1 MESNKEE
8 NNKKEEKNFE
18 LSLKQIKQVENGK
31 KFQKLTDVLIAYNIL
46 PFFTIKEAREIG
58 KSDSKLYNAFVRY
71 FKRNWES
78 FKNKYN
84 IKYEG
89 DCKPN
94 GIYEQK
100 DDQGH
105 FIKLSYLNLEHYLL
119 FSYYKWTWS
128 DTPKYWEKITPKNS
142 LFNKDI
148 YHLISV
154 CWIDINAH
162 MTHIFE
168 GKYKLYLSHCVCA
181 LRERSLKLTVLLDDV
196 PLQQIRYPSKELVTN
211 CREVHKSKI
220 EEEKK
225 DEDSKNEDN
234 KEGVN
239 SDTTRPILGLRRRK
253 VQESPKIIYNID
265 NNLKKDFITDINVIY
280 DEARD
285 NGSGHELTIKFD
297 HALGVWKDG
306 WLIDGVILES
316 VIDE

>member
-1 MESNKEE
+1 MESNNEE
-8 NNKKEEKNFE
+8 NNKKDEKNFG
-18 LSLKQIKQVENGK
+18 LALKPIKQVENGK
-31 KFQKLTDVLIAYNIL
+31 NFQKLTDVLISYNIFS
-46 PFFTIKEAREIG
+46 FFTIKEAREIG

-71 FKRNWES
+71 FKRSWDS

-89 DCKPN
+89 ECKPN
-94 GIYEQK
+94 EIYEQK

-119 FSYYKWTWS
+119 FSYYNWPWS

-162 MTHIFE
+162 MTHI
-168 GKYKLYLSHCVCA
+168 
-181 LRERSLKLTVLLDDV
+181 LTVLLDGV
-196 PLQQIRYPSKELVTN
+196 PLQQIRYPSKELVTS

-225 DEDSKNEDN
+225 DDDDKKEDI
-234 KEGVN
+234 KEGAN
-239 SDTTRPILGLRRRK
+239 SDTTRPVFGLRRRK

-265 NNLKKDFITDINVIY
+265 NSLKKDFIMDINVNY

-297 HALGVWKDG
+297 HALGIWKDG

-316 VIDE
+316 VKNE

>member
-1 MESNKEE
+1 MDSNNEKK
-8 NNKKEEKNFE
+8 NKKDEKTFD
-18 LSLKQIKQVENGK
+18 LALKPIKEVENGK
-31 KFQKLTDVLIAYNIL
+31 KFQKLTDVLISYNIF

-58 KSDSKLYNAFVRY
+58 KSDSKFYNAFIRY
-71 FKRNWES
+71 YKRSWDS

-84 IKYEG
+84 VKYEG

-94 GIYEQK
+94 EIYEQK

-105 FIKLSYLNLEHYLL
+105 FIKISYLNLEHYLL
-119 FSYYKWTWS
+119 FSYYNWAWS

-142 LFNKDI
+142 LFNKVI

-168 GKYKLYLSHCVCA
+168 GKYKLYLNHCVCT
-181 LRERSLKLTVLLDDV
+181 LRERSLNLTVLLDGV
-196 PLQQIRYPSKELVTN
+196 PLQQIRYPSKELVTK

-220 EEEKK
+220 EEEDKK
-225 DEDSKNEDN
+225 EDN
-234 KEGVN
+234 KEGNN
-239 SDTTRPILGLRRRK
+239 SDATRPVMGLRIRK
-253 VQESPKIIYNID
+253 PEGPKIIYNID
-265 NNLKKDFITDINVIY
+265 NELKKDFIMDINVIY
-280 DEARD
+280 DEIKD

-316 VIDE
+316 V

>member
-1 MESNKEE
+1 
-8 NNKKEEKNFE
+8 
-18 LSLKQIKQVENGK
+18 L
-31 KFQKLTDVLIAYNIL
+31 
-46 PFFTIKEAREIG
+46 TIKEAREIG
-58 KSDSKLYNAFVRY
+58 KSDSKLYNAFIRY
-71 FKRNWES
+71 LKRSWGS
-78 FKNKYN
+78 LKNKYN
-84 IKYEG
+84 INYEG
-89 DCKPN
+89 DCRPN
-94 GIYEQK
+94 EIYEQK

-128 DTPKYWEKITPKNS
+128 DTPKYWEKITPRNS

-168 GKYKLYLSHCVCA
+168 GKYKLYLSHCVCS
-181 LRERSLKLTVLLDDV
+181 LKERSLKLTVLLDGV
-196 PLQQIRYPSKELVTN
+196 PFQQIRYPSKELVTKS
-211 CREVHKSKI
+211 REVHKSKI

-225 DEDSKNEDN
+225 DV
-234 KEGVN
+234 KEGVIN
-239 SDTTRPILGLRRRK
+239 DTTRPILGLRRRK
-253 VQESPKIIYNID
+253 DQESPKIIYNID
-265 NNLKKDFITDINVIY
+265 NSLKKDFIMDINVIY

-297 HALGVWKDG
+297 HALGIWKNG

-316 VIDE
+316 EKNE

>member
-1 MESNKEE
+1 MEPNNED
-8 NNKKEEKNFE
+8 NNKKDEKNCEFA
-18 LSLKQIKQVENGK
+18 LKPIKQVENGK
-31 KFQKLTDVLIAYNIL
+31 KFQKLTDVLISYNIF
-46 PFFTIKEAREIG
+46 PFLTIKEAREIG
-58 KSDSKLYNAFVRY
+58 KSDSKLYNAFIRY
-71 FKRNWES
+71 LKRSWGS
-78 FKNKYN
+78 LKNKYN
-84 IKYEG
+84 INYEG
-89 DCKPN
+89 DCRPN
-94 GIYEQK
+94 EIYEQK

-128 DTPKYWEKITPKNS
+128 DTPKYWEKITPRNS

-168 GKYKLYLSHCVCA
+168 GKYKLYLNHCVCA
-181 LRERSLKLTVLLDDV
+181 LKERSLKLTVLLDGV
-196 PLQQIRYPSKELVTN
+196 PLQQIRYPSKELVTK

-225 DEDSKNEDN
+225 DV
-234 KEGVN
+234 KEGVIN
-239 SDTTRPILGLRRRK
+239 DTTRPILGLRRRK
-253 VQESPKIIYNID
+253 DHEGPKIIYNID
-265 NNLKKDFITDINVIY
+265 NSLKKDFIMDINVIY
-280 DEARD
+280 DQIKD

-297 HALGVWKDG
+297 HALGIWKDG

-316 VIDE
+316 VKNE